1 LFGTKPWCWHTNWEE
16 FLGKVAWP
24 FSFSGELFILVKDG
38 DMQQTRHLAEPV
50 VSSCLQ
56 VQGVVA
62 VSGVLLS
69 RVQEEQVEE
78 LEVLRAWVQV
88 HGRSGLGWAF
98 KL

>member
-1 LFGTKPWCWHTNWEE
+1 
-16 FLGKVAWP
+16 
-24 FSFSGELFILVKDG
+24 
-38 DMQQTRHLAEPV
+38 MQQTRHLAEPV